1 MRNKNNESKTLCS
14 YLQWGLEFR
23 KLKNRTFKVW
33 FLNGKEFGF
42 RMIGTVQKPNFK
54 MVALS

>member
-1 MRNKNNESKTLCS
+1 MNQKHCALIYSGGSNSESSKTEL
-14 YLQWGLEFR
+14 
-23 KLKNRTFKVW
+23 FKVW